1 MTEEKKGVTY
11 KDAGVDIEANLEA
24 NKLVKDHVKKT
35 FNKNVLLDVGLF
47 GGAISAEKLKKFNE
61 PVLVASIDG
70 VGTKLKIAAKL
81 NKWDTVGKDI
91 VNHSADDI
99 LCQGAEPFFFLD
111 YIAAEKL
118 NPQQIEQIV
127 KGMSEACLEADLPL
141 IGGETAEMPGVYEK
155 GEIDIA
161 GCIVGVMEKGK
172 VIDGSTI
179 KEGDVVIALPS
190 NGLHTNGYSLARKVM
205 FEVAGFDV
213 NDHLEELGTTVGLAL
228 LEPHKGYVKPVLALM
243 KEFEVKGLAHIT
255 GGGLIDNVPRVLP
268 DGLGVKIEKSKIK
281 TPAIFKLIQ
290 EKGNVPEQDMWHTF
304 NMGVG
309 FVVIVSAEQAE
320 TAIAKLK
327 ELGEEAYSIGVVES
341 GKGVQLI

>member
-1 MTEEKKGVTY
+1 MAEEKKGVTY
-11 KDAGVDIEANLEA
+11 KDAGVDIEANLKA
-24 NKLVKDHVKKT
+24 NRLVKEHVKKT
-35 FNKNVLLDVGLF
+35 FNKHVLLDVGLF
-47 GGAISAEKLKKFNE
+47 GGAISAEKLKKYNE

-118 NPQQIEQIV
+118 NPKQIEQIV

-141 IGGETAEMPGVYEK
+141 IGGETAEMPGVYKK
-155 GEIDIA
+155 GEVDIA
-161 GCIVGVMEKGK
+161 GCIVGVMEKGR
-172 VIDGSTI
+172 VVDGSTI
-179 KEGDVVIALPS
+179 KEGDAVIALPS

-205 FEVAGFDV
+205 FEIAGFDV
-213 NDHLEELGTTVGLAL
+213 NDHLDELGTTVGLAL
-228 LEPHKGYVKPVLALM
+228 LAPHKGYVKPVLALM

-268 DGLGVKIEKSKIK
+268 EGLGVKIEKSKIK
-281 TPAIFKLIQ
+281 TPPIFKLIQ
-290 EKGNVPEQDMWHTF
+290 EKGNVPEDDMWHTF

-309 FVVIVSAEQAE
+309 FVVIVPAEQAE
-320 TAIAKLK
+320 AAIAKLK
-327 ELGEEAYSIGVVES
+327 ELGEEAYAIGIVEKGS
-341 GKGVQLI
+341 GVQLI